1 MTNESNF
8 AAFEQSLSNL
18 GADQEAGAL
27 PLKKGQVL
35 KFIDGGEGVGYKFY
49 NWEIKSAGK
58 KGKRGVFLC
67 EGGVELPFKQVARR
81 NNGLGLSGTRNE
93 MLKEFAKRIDG
104 NYSVIVADTFKVEAS
119 FYDGKQ
125 TYLVF
130 EVPET
135 TETSDVAE

>member
-1 MTNESNF
+1 MTNESNN
-8 AAFEQSLSNL
+8 AAFEQSLGNL
-18 GADQEAGAL
+18 GADQETGTL

-35 KFIDGGEGVGYKFY
+35 KFIDGGEGTGYKY
-49 NWEIKSAGK
+49 YDWSVGGR

-67 EGGVELPFKQVARR
+67 EGGIELPFKQVARR
-81 NNGLGLSGTRNE
+81 NNGLGLNGTRNE
-93 MLKEFAKRIDG
+93 MLTEFAKRIDG

-130 EVPET
+130 EASEA
-135 TETSDVAE
+135 AE